1 MELANTKRY
10 VNRTR
15 KGMSYVRRKRDMVV
29 IIVQHLKW
37 KGGSVQLCK
46 YENFQEAGGIN
57 EFMKIL
63 RVVSDLYP
71 SVVGGIGIHAH
82 EMSKQQARLGH
93 DITVYTANK
102 GNEPR
107 EEFRDGY
114 KIIRFKNDLKLMG
127 NSISF
132 RLFRELFKI
141 RNDFDIIHAHSHL
154 FFSTNLCAF
163 VRKWGSPPLVITN
176 HGLISQTV
184 PMWVHKIY
192 IPTIANWTFKT
203 ADNIICYT
211 ENEKSLLKKLGVDP
225 DKIVVIHNGVDTNVF
240 SSCEKERNTDQIL
253 WIGRF
258 TPGKGVEY
266 LIEAFDILIKEYP
279 NLKLIM
285 LGKGAVKGN
294 IEQKI
299 RDLNLSKNIIIN
311 EFVPNSELPNIYQ
324 NSDVFVLPS
333 INEGVPR
340 TILEAMACG
349 LPIVCTALPQLIN
362 IVEGCGF
369 VVPLRYPQ
377 ALADAISKII
387 SNKEL
392 SQKLGENG
400 RKNVVENYSWEDT
413 MKRTIKL
420 YEGLICQK

>member
-1 MELANTKRY
+1 
-10 VNRTR
+10 
-15 KGMSYVRRKRDMVV
+15 
-29 IIVQHLKW
+29 
-37 KGGSVQLCK
+37 
-46 YENFQEAGGIN
+46 
-57 EFMKIL
+57 MKIL

-93 DITVYTANK
+93 DVTVYTANN
-102 GNEPR
+102 GNEAR

-163 VRKWGSPPLVITN
+163 VRKWGSSPLVITN

-184 PMWVHKIY
+184 PMWAHKIY
-192 IPTIANWTFKT
+192 IPTIAKWTFKS
-203 ADNIICYT
+203 ADKIICYI
-211 ENEKSLLKKLGVDP
+211 EREKSMLKKLSIDSN
-225 DKIVVIHNGVDTNVF
+225 KIAVIHNGTDTNMF
-240 SSCEKERNTDQIL
+240 IPCEKEKDNNQIL

-266 LIEAFDILIKEYP
+266 LIDAFSILVKEYSDFKLLMIGRGP
-279 NLKLIM
+279 LKE
-285 LGKGAVKGN
+285 N

-299 RDLNLSKNIIIN
+299 QDLNLSKNVIIK
-311 EFVPNSELPNIYQ
+311 EFVPNSELPEIYQ
-324 NSDVFVLPS
+324 SSDVFVLPS
-333 INEGVPR
+333 LNEGVPR

-349 LPIVCTALPQLIN
+349 IPVVCTELPQLVN
-362 IVEGCGF
+362 VVDGCGLL
-369 VVPLRYPQ
+369 VPVKDSQ
-377 ALADAISKII
+377 ALAEGISKII
-387 SNKEL
+387 SDREL
-392 SQKLGENG
+392 AQKFGRNG
-400 RKNVVENYSWEDT
+400 RAKVVENYSWGD
-413 MKRTIKL
+413 TIKKTVQL
-420 YEGLICQK
+420 YEELTQEVKL

>member
-1 MELANTKRY
+1 
-10 VNRTR
+10 
-15 KGMSYVRRKRDMVV
+15 
-29 IIVQHLKW
+29 
-37 KGGSVQLCK
+37 
-46 YENFQEAGGIN
+46 
-57 EFMKIL
+57 MKIL

-93 DITVYTANK
+93 DVTVYTANN
-102 GNEPR
+102 GNEAR

-154 FFSTNLCAF
+154 FLSTNLCAL
-163 VRKWGSPPLVITN
+163 VKKMGSPSLVITT
-176 HGLISQTV
+176 HGGLIGQTA
-184 PMWVHKIY
+184 PLWIHRIY
-192 IPTIANWTFKT
+192 IPTIAKWTFKS
-203 ADNIICYT
+203 ADKIICYT
-211 ENEKSLLKKLGVDP
+211 NEEIAGLKELGIEHN
-225 DKIVVIHNGVDTNVF
+225 KIVVIHNGI
-240 SSCEKERNTDQIL
+240 NTKIFTPSIREGNANQIL

-258 TPGKGVEY
+258 VPGKGVEY
-266 LIEAFDILIKEYP
+266 LIDAFNILIKEYP
-279 NLKLIM
+279 NLKLVM
-285 LGKGAVKGN
+285 VGKGPLKEN

-362 IVEGCGF
+362 IVEGCGLL
-369 VVPLRYPQ
+369 VPLRYPR
-377 ALADAISKII
+377 ALAEAIYRII
-387 SNKEL
+387 SDKKL
-392 SQKLGENG
+392 AQKLGETG
-400 RKNVVENYSWEDT
+400 RKKVVENYSWEDT
-413 MKRTIKL
+413 VNKTINL
-420 YEGLICQK
+420 YEELICQK